1 MKTDELKRL
10 VEAATPEDWY
20 VYGRDGCAHLLFI
33 GGPKGRQLPVAQIK
47 PIPRKYQGTESQFD
61 NARLI
66 AAAPDLAR
74 KVIALSEAAGEL
86 ADAFSAYGKAEED
99 AAEAA
104 DRKELDNAEVLYGE
118 AFDQWDRAQAALAN
132 LRAVLGENE

>member
-33 GGPKGRQLPVAQIK
+33 GGPKGRQLPVAQIE

-86 ADAFSAYGKAEED
+86 AL
-99 AAEAA
+99 AAEDTLSQA
-104 DRKELDNAEVLYGE
+104 DELDRMMIPSLRDLENK
-118 AFDQWDRAQAALAN
+118 LAT
-132 LRAVLGENE
+132 LRAVLGEGE